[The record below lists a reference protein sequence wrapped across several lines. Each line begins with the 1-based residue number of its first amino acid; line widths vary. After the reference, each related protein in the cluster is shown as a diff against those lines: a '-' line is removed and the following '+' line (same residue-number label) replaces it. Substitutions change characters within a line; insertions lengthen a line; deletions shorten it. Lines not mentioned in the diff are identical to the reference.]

1 MKGSSKGSPS
11 HLQQSLRDKMK
22 IEDEIKQ
29 PKFKSAY
36 QKVAI
41 NLIYTANWLQG
52 KQQEFF
58 KPFGITS
65 SQFNILRILR
75 GQHPNKI
82 SGVEIKSRMLDKNS
96 DIPRLLDR
104 LIKKGLI
111 SKGQCPK
118 DKRAADIMISQDGLD
133 VLKQID
139 VRIDESQ
146 KKNISLSQEEAA
158 QLSNLL
164 DKCRG

>member
-1 MKGSSKGSPS
+1 
-11 HLQQSLRDKMK
+11 MK
-22 IEDEIKQ
+22 IEDEIQQ
-29 PKFKSAY
+29 PKFKNPY

-52 KQQEFF
+52 KQQDFF
-58 KPFGITS
+58 KAFGITS

-75 GQHPNKI
+75 GQHPGKI

-111 SKGQCPK
+111 SKEKCPN
-118 DKRAADIMISQDGLD
+118 DKRAADIMISQEGLH
-133 VLKQID
+133 VLKEID
-139 VRIDESQ
+139 GKIDESQ
-146 KKNISLSQEEAA
+146 KNNIRLSQDEAA
-158 QLSNLL
+158 QLSGLL